1 MKAIWNETV
10 IAESDQTI
18 VVESNHYFPR
28 SSILEEFFEKSATT
42 THCPWKGDA
51 QYFSIIVDGEKK
63 TDAAWYYATP
73 KQAAIDI
80 EGMVAF
86 WRGVEVTA

>member
-1 MKAIWNETV
+1 MKAMWNGALL
-10 IAESDQTI
+10 AESDETI

-28 SSILEEFFEKSATT
+28 SSIFEEFFEESDAT

-51 QYFSIIVDGEKK
+51 QYFSVVVEGDRN

-73 KQAAIDI
+73 RQAAIDI
-80 EGMVAF
+80 KGMVAF
-86 WRGVEVTA
+86 WHGVNVTE